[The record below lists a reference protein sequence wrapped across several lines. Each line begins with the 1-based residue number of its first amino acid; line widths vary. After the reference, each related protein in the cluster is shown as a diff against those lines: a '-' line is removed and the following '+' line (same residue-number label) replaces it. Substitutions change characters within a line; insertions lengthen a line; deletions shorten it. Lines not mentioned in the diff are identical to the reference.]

1 MKFFNI
7 SLIALGSASLLFLGA
22 CSSENKAKTESTTTS
37 TPVAKTETTT
47 ATKDG
52 EKHSEGDG
60 HDYSKDGE
68 EHSEGDGHDHSKDGK
83 KDGHS
88 GQVVQSGKY
97 HIELKPD
104 LDKDSIHL
112 DTKLHGEQDKE
123 ITDAKLLAQV
133 QLPDGSNKTL
143 PVLYNTEEK
152 QYTAKLPA
160 STTKGDY
167 KVVLQVDVKGE
178 KFNSRF
184 SFKQ

>member
-1 MKFFNI
+1 MKSI
-7 SLIALGSASLLFLGA
+7 ETILITLSTIGLLFLGA
-22 CSSENKAKTESTTTS
+22 CSSGDKAT
-37 TPVAKTETTT
+37 KTETTT
-47 ATKDG
+47 TNSTAAKAEPQVIKEG
-52 EKHSEGDG
+52 EKHDKSSKHKHSGD
-60 HDYSKDGE
+60 
-68 EHSEGDGHDHSKDGK
+68 

-123 ITDAKLLAQV
+123 ITDAKLIAQV

-160 STTKGDY
+160 SATKGDY
-167 KVVLQVDVKGE
+167 KVVLQVNVKGE
-178 KFNSRF
+178 QFNSRF

>member
-7 SLIALGSASLLFLGA
+7 SLIALGSVSVLFLGA
-22 CSSENKAKTESTTTS
+22 CSSGDKATT
-37 TPVAKTETTT
+37 TETTT
-47 ATKDG
+47 TSSTPATAATTEPQVVKEG
-52 EKHSEGDG
+52 EKHDESSNHKHSGD
-60 HDYSKDGE
+60 
-68 EHSEGDGHDHSKDGK
+68 

-88 GQVVQSGKY
+88 GQVVQLGKY

-143 PVLYNTEEK
+143 PVLYNAEEK

-160 STTKGDY
+160 SATKGDY

>member
-7 SLIALGSASLLFLGA
+7 SLIALSSASLLFLSA
-22 CSSENKAKTESTTTS
+22 CSSDDKAAKTKSTTPS
-37 TPVAKTETTT
+37 TPVAKTETAP

-52 EKHSEGDG
+52 KKHI
-60 HDYSKDGE
+60 
-68 EHSEGDGHDHSKDGK
+68 EGDGHDHS

-112 DTKLHGEQDKE
+112 DTKLYGEQDKQ
-123 ITDAKLLAQV
+123 ITDAKLIAQV
-133 QLPDGSNKTL
+133 QLPDGSSKTL

-152 QYTAKLPA
+152 QYTAKLPT

-167 KVVLQVDVKGE
+167 KVVLQVNVKGE

-184 SFKQ
+184 NFKQ

>member
-1 MKFFNI
+1 MKSI
-7 SLIALGSASLLFLGA
+7 ETSLITLSTVGLLFLGA
-22 CSSENKAKTESTTTS
+22 CSSGDKA
-37 TPVAKTETTT
+37 AKTETTT
-47 ATKDG
+47 TSSTPATAAKTEPQVVKEG
-52 EKHSEGDG
+52 EKHDES
-60 HDYSKDGE
+60 SKHK
-68 EHSEGDGHDHSKDGK
+68 HSED

-123 ITDAKLLAQV
+123 ITDAKLIAQV

-160 STTKGDY
+160 SATKGDY
-167 KVVLQVDVKGE
+167 KVVLQVNVKGE
-178 KFNSRF
+178 QFNSRF